1 MAERKVYY
9 IKVDGTVV
17 EVTKAVYHMYYK
29 MERRERH
36 LEEKDQKHS
45 LVSYHALDTEDVLGE
60 EMLSTPDIAC
70 VEDVAIAHILQE
82 RLHQCLELLPPQ
94 DRELIH
100 ALYFEELSERQLA
113 KRTGIPQR
121 TINDRKRRVIAQLK
135 KMFKFGEKSAQPP
148 HETGLVVRGFF
159 FAPCVH

>member
-9 IKVDGTVV
+9 IQVDGTVV

-70 VEDVAIAHILQE
+70 VEVVTTE
-82 RLHQCLELLPPQ
+82 N
-94 DRELIH
+94 
-100 ALYFEELSERQLA
+100 YFVNKNLFSSNSGLS
-113 KRTGIPQR
+113 
-121 TINDRKRRVIAQLK
+121 LK
-135 KMFKFGEKSAQPP
+135 
-148 HETGLVVRGFF
+148 
-159 FAPCVH
+159 